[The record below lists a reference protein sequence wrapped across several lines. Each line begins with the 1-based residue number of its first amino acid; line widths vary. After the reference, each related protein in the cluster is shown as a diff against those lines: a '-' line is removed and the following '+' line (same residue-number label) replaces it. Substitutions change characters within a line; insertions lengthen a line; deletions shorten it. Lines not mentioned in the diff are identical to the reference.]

1 MINLFVTS
9 DKKGSGKTF
18 ISSGIAS
25 IMQSLGYSVG
35 YFKPVQTAAE
45 MRAGFPVSRDIAFVK
60 SVDPYINTAISYSF
74 ANDLIPP
81 LASKKENIEIKP
93 QTIIH
98 DYLNL
103 RKNSDII
110 ITEACGGILT
120 PISENINTVDL
131 IKTMEMSVL
140 IVAEYGTDVLENILL
155 TVAASKFHGF
165 DVRGVILNKCFTST
179 NENIKYL
186 PELVEKY
193 AKIPVLGIIP
203 YKNENIPPSEL
214 LDTILH
220 SVDIE
225 SIFGMQIPQLSFNNK
240 NQDN

>member
-9 DKKGSGKTF
+9 DKKGAGKTF
-18 ISSGIAS
+18 VSSGIAT

-35 YFKPVQTAAE
+35 YFKPIQTAAE

-60 SVDPYINTAISYSF
+60 SIDPYVNTTVSYSF
-74 ANDLIPP
+74 SNDLIPP
-81 LASKKENIEIKP
+81 LASKKEGIEIKP
-93 QTIIH
+93 RTIIH

-103 RKNSDII
+103 RKKSDII

-120 PISENINTVDL
+120 PITQDINTVDL

-140 IVAEYGTDVLENILL
+140 IVAEYGADVLENILL
-155 TVAASKFHGF
+155 TVSASRFHGF
-165 DVRGVILNKCFTST
+165 DVRGVILNKCFTSS

-186 PELVEKY
+186 PELIEKY

-203 YKNENIPPSEL
+203 YKNENISPSEL

-225 SIFGMQIPQLSFNNK
+225 GIFGMQIPQLNSNF
-240 NQDN
+240 